1 MTLDTIPTPVPT
13 PNHGPQRTQTALCC
27 WHSTAGGSALSSAQ
41 WIARPNSGAGYHY
54 LIERDGSVIAST
66 PLSAVAY
73 HAGVSAWPVPPAGV
87 PAGVSIN
94 RRSVGVAFANRNDGS
109 EPVTPAQINAAVA
122 LAVLLAARYPA
133 LKSPAAHIR
142 HRDCAPG
149 RKSDPLPE
157 ALNWPAFVAR
167 LTAAL

>member
-1 MTLDTIPTPVPT
+1 MTLAAIPTPIPT
-13 PNHGPQRTQTALCC
+13 PNVGPIRPQTELCV

-41 WIARPNSGAGYHY
+41 WIARPNSNAGYHY

-87 PAGVSIN
+87 PAGASVN
-94 RRSVGVAFANRNDGS
+94 RRSLGVAFANKNDGS
-109 EPVTPAQINAAVA
+109 EAVTAAQINAAVS

-133 LKSPAAHIR
+133 LASPSAHIR

-149 RKSDPLPE
+149 RKSDPLPT
-157 ALNWPAFVAR
+157 ALHWDAFIAR